1 MLTTMAASAAALQP
15 PTHAS
20 TSGPSAGDGATSA
33 RGVFYLLRLEEA
45 HVLAQL
51 VVAAVLA
58 VGHEVHLQV

>member
-1 MLTTMAASAAALQP
+1 MVPLQ
-15 PTHAS
+15 HAEF
-20 TSGPSAGDGATSA
+20 
-33 RGVFYLLRLEEA
+33 FYLLRLEEA